1 MRPVAALYVED
12 VGGCYSG
19 LLAHLLNVDPW
30 PEGRDARRYDGPYPV
45 VAHPPCQRWG
55 PMAVVVQAK
64 FPNRRQGDDGGCFAS
79 ALSAVRRWGG
89 VLEHPRGSAAWA
101 AHGLAHPSGRG
112 WSAIAPREWT
122 CEVWQSAYGHRCAKA
137 TWLYYFGPKAPLP
150 LDWSRAEGTHRIGYA
165 DSKPGQPSPKPAV
178 SKREASATPI
188 AFRDVLLALA
198 RNAAPNAE
206 GKDNRGNVA
215 AGVAARGLGS

>member
-1 MRPVAALYVED
+1 MMRPVAALYVED

-64 FPNRRQGDDGGCFAS
+64 FPDRRQGDDGGCFAS

-112 WSAIAPREWT
+112 WSVIAPREWT
-122 CEVWQSAYGHRCAKA
+122 CEVWQSAYGHRAAKP
-137 TWLYYFGPKAPLP
+137 TWLFYAGATPPLE
-150 LDWSRAEGTHRIGYA
+150 LDWSRPPGTHVIGDN
-165 DSKPGQPSPKPAV
+165 DSGRPEIPK
-178 SKREASATPI
+178 KQRSATPI
-188 AFRDVLLALA
+188 AFRDALLALA

-206 GKDNRGNVA
+206 GKDNRENVV
-215 AGVAARGLGS
+215 AGVAARGWAP